1 MVENQLIRLLSPQ
14 LKIITNAMNLAT
26 DSEFVFPSPVT
37 GKPMEEK
44 AGSRAWRRARTG
56 TGLEDVHV
64 HDMRHTLVTGLAKM
78 GISEELA
85 GRMVNHSGGQ
95 TSITAKV
102 YNQFSYD
109 DEKRRAFEA
118 WEAHIM
124 SVVEGR
130 QAVSNIVELNAKQ

>member
-1 MVENQLIRLLSPQ
+1 MC
-14 LKIITNAMNLAT
+14 
-26 DSEFVFPSPVT
+26 
-37 GKPMEEK
+37 
-44 AGSRAWRRARTG
+44 RARS
-56 TGLEDVHV
+56 LEDVHV

-78 GISEELA
+78 GTSKELA

-118 WEAHIM
+118 WEAHVM
-124 SVVEGR
+124 
-130 QAVSNIVELNAKQ
+130 AIVENKKTAGNVVALRG